1 LGVADVL
8 AGNRSWHVEIG
19 DALSVL
25 RSLPGGVVQCCVTS
39 PPYYGL
45 RDYGVEG
52 QIGLEGTPAAFVARL
67 VEVFTEMRRVLRDD
81 GTCWVNLGD
90 SYVSGGGRAGNNN
103 KGNVTDKAMDKRRIG
118 LKHKDRIGSPHQFV
132 FAARDD
138 GWHWRDEIV
147 WHKPAPMP
155 ESVTDRTTKAH
166 EFVFLLTK
174 QPRYYYDAEAI
185 KEEARYGYRETR
197 GEFRGPDDD
206 HSVGRNRRSVWTIA
220 PQAFSGAHFATFPA
234 ELPRRCVKAGTS
246 ERGCCPT
253 CWSPWRRV
261 TERIPLYRERP
272 SDYIK
277 RTGEPGTGNSCAN
290 TVAGVRVE
298 TAGWEPGCSCAAAE
312 PVPCLVLDPFAGAG
326 TTGVVAARLGR
337 RFLGI
342 ELNPDYAEMA
352 RRRITEDMPLFSTQ
366 AGEV

>member
-166 EFVFLLTK
+166 EFVFLENFGGQTTTTPWVAIGGPSGPSP
-174 QPRYYYDAEAI
+174 PRRFRVPTSPHSRRNFRVGVSRPAPRSGAV
-185 KEEARYGYRETR
+185 ARRAGRRGGGSRSGYRYTVRDPAITSNARASPVRATVVRTR
-197 GEFRGPDDD
+197 
-206 HSVGRNRRSVWTIA
+206 
-220 PQAFSGAHFATFPA
+220 
-234 ELPRRCVKAGTS
+234 
-246 ERGCCPT
+246 
-253 CWSPWRRV
+253 WR
-261 TERIPLYRERP
+261 
-272 SDYIK
+272 
-277 RTGEPGTGNSCAN
+277 A
-290 TVAGVRVE
+290 
-298 TAGWEPGCSCAAAE
+298 
-312 PVPCLVLDPFAGAG
+312 
-326 TTGVVAARLGR
+326 
-337 RFLGI
+337 
-342 ELNPDYAEMA
+342 
-352 RRRITEDMPLFSTQ
+352 
-366 AGEV
+366 